1 MYDSTLLEKY
11 ADLIVKVGINLQP
24 GEGLV
29 LSGSTEAL
37 DLLRLVTE
45 KAYQMG
51 AKDVIY
57 MPLDDQ
63 MSKARFAYGPS
74 EAFEAYDDYRAQYLI
89 NLYED
94 HYQHAF
100 VPSTDPNLLKEMDP
114 AKIAAYNR
122 KVASINQ
129 DTGLTKYRMTG
140 KTRWTIAAMP
150 GTGWATLVFPDLEPD
165 EAKKALFDLIAQ
177 AVRIDQADPVQA
189 WQKHNDQLATV
200 RNYLNQHQFDRIHF
214 KGPGTDLTVGLA
226 AGHHWL
232 GGSKDSSVGSTDY
245 VANMPTE
252 EVFTTPH
259 KDRVD
264 GVVRSTKPLSL
275 HGNLITDM
283 VFTFKD
289 GKVVDFSAS
298 NGKDVLENHLS
309 QDEGAKRLGEIALVE
324 DTSPISQT
332 GKLFYNT
339 LFDENASCHLA
350 FGQSYGYAMK
360 GGTDME
366 KDQLVA
372 KGANQSM
379 IHTDFMIGG
388 ADVDVTGYQKDGTA
402 LPIIVNGEYVKA
414 ITEG

>member
-1 MYDSTLLEKY
+1 MYDSKMIEKY
-11 ADLIVKVGINLQP
+11 ADLILKVGINLQP

-57 MPLDDQ
+57 MPLDDR
-63 MSKARFAYGPS
+63 MNRARFAYGPN
-74 EAFEAYDDYRAQYLI
+74 EAFEAYDEYRAEYLI
-89 NLYED
+89 HLYED
-94 HYQHAF
+94 RYQHAF
-100 VPSTDPNLLKEMDP
+100 IPSTDPNLLKDMDP

-122 KVASINQ
+122 KVAGINQ
-129 DTGLTKYRMTG
+129 DTGLSKYRMTG

-150 GTGWATLVFPDLEPD
+150 GEGWASLVFPDKKGE
-165 EAKKALFDLIAQ
+165 EAKAALFDLIAH
-177 AVRIDQADPVQA
+177 AVRIDQEDPIQA
-189 WQKHNDQLATV
+189 WRDHNDQLAKV
-200 RNYLNQHQFDRIHF
+200 REYMNNRQFDYVHF
-214 KGPGTDLTVGLA
+214 KGPGTDLKVGLA
-226 AGHHWL
+226 DGHVWL
-232 GGSKDSSVGSTDY
+232 GGSKDSSVGSIDY

-264 GVVRSTKPLSL
+264 GTVRSTKPLSL

-283 VFTFKD
+283 EFTFKD

-298 NGKDVLENHLS
+298 AGKDVLENHLG

-324 DTSPISQT
+324 NTSPIAET

-360 GGTDME
+360 GGANME
-366 KDQLVA
+366 KNELEA
-372 KGANQSM
+372 LGANQSM

-388 ADVDVTGYQKDGTA
+388 ADVAVTGYTKDGKA
-402 LPIIVNGEYVKA
+402 YPMIVDGSYVKE
-414 ITEG
+414 IVEG